1 VVLYPRAQA
10 PKKSH
15 EATGC
20 SADTELVTVS
30 VIARL
35 ALWFFLLFGGA
46 AVGLWLDT
54 RCFPRLVVSPL
65 FHLLALVPG
74 VAILWLVVRV
84 SRITGRW
91 LARHG
96 REGELP
102 RLETN
107 RLVTTGPY
115 ACMRHPMHL
124 GLLFFPMALALLL
137 GSPSFVFMVAPAEM
151 LLMVLLI
158 RLLEEPEARRK
169 FGDAYDAYR
178 QRVPMFSIRPDCLR
192 RLLI

>member
-1 VVLYPRAQA
+1 MIV
-10 PKKSH
+10 
-15 EATGC
+15 
-20 SADTELVTVS
+20 
-30 VIARL
+30 RL
-35 ALWFFLLFGGA
+35 ALWFLLLFGGA
-46 AVGLWLDT
+46 AVGLWLDA
-54 RCFPRLVVSPL
+54 RYFPRLLVSPW
-65 FHLLALVPG
+65 FHLLAFAPG

-84 SRITGRW
+84 SRNTGRW

-124 GLLFFPMALALLL
+124 GLLFFPLAVALLL
-137 GSPSFVFMVAPAEM
+137 GSPSFAFMVAPVEM
-151 LLMVLLI
+151 LLIVLLI

-169 FGDAYDAYR
+169 FGDPYAAYR
-178 QRVPMFSIRPDCLR
+178 RGVPMFSLRPDCLR
-192 RLLI
+192 RLLSDPLAAPRESGRKS